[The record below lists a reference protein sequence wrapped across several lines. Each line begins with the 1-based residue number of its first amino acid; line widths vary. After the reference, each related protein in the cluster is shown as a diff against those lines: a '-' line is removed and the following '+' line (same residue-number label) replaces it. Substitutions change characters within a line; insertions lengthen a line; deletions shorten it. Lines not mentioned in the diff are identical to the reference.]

1 MLIAIATMSL
11 ASTSCK
17 DEDPFSTISPDDSP
31 MILDPVFPDRVDG
44 ELAAISQI
52 SRDANFTMKVTVT
65 PSIYTEVTWEIDGT
79 EVHKGDSI
87 DLALEAG
94 TYHLK
99 ITATTT
105 AGKSTYREAN
115 IIVSPLEDD
124 PWSEAVGLE
133 RIVAPGSLARLYGTN
148 LEKVNGVIIADQ
160 TITDITLGESEEGS
174 YLEYEVPATIPD
186 GEYRLSLIDA
196 SGNRYGANLTT
207 VTDAPVLTSGFTR
220 TGAGSEWI
228 MTGLNLDKI
237 ATLNINGEALSEFV
251 RQNNTELAVICPEL
265 PAGEYTLT
273 GTDANG
279 GEVLFYVNDEMLSET
294 TFAITSE
301 TVLWEGHHYVSWD
314 LADTD
319 PNKTF
324 NLIPTETFASMR
336 AGSILR
342 IHYSVEPTAEYH
354 QIRTTTVAWNDLPGT
369 AVIEFSE
376 DGIAEVELTQE
387 ALDMIAAEG
396 GFLCVGHGYYVD
408 LVTVE

>member
-1 MLIAIATMSL
+1 MLIAIAAISL

-31 MILDPVFPDRVDG
+31 MILDPVFPDRVNG

-65 PSIYTEVTWEIDGT
+65 PSIYTEITWEIDGT

-124 PWSEAVGLE
+124 PWSEAIELE
-133 RIVAPGSLARLYGTN
+133 RVVAPGSLARLYGTN
-148 LEKVNGVIIADQ
+148 LEKVEGVIIGEQ
-160 TITDITLGESEEGS
+160 TITDVTLGESEEGS
-174 YLEYEVPATIPD
+174 YLEYKVPASIPD
-186 GEYRLSLIDA
+186 GNYRLSLTDA
-196 SGNRYGANLTT
+196 AGNRYGANLTT
-207 VTDAPVLTSGFTR
+207 VTNSSVLTGGFTR

-237 ATLNINGEALSEFV
+237 TTLSINGEALSEFV

-279 GEVLFYVNDEMLSET
+279 GEVLFYSNGEMLSESSLGRT
-294 TFAITSE
+294 P
-301 TVLWEGHHYVSWD
+301 LC
-314 LADTD
+314 
-319 PNKTF
+319 
-324 NLIPTETFASMR
+324 
-336 AGSILR
+336 IL
-342 IHYSVEPTAEYH
+342 
-354 QIRTTTVAWNDLPGT
+354 
-369 AVIEFSE
+369 
-376 DGIAEVELTQE
+376 
-387 ALDMIAAEG
+387 
-396 GFLCVGHGYYVD
+396 GFG
-408 LVTVE
+408 

>member
-133 RIVAPGSLARLYGTN
+133 RLVSPGSSARLYGTN
-148 LEKVNGVIIADQ
+148 LDKVKSIIIGDQ
-160 TITDITLGESEEGS
+160 TVDDITFGESETGS
-174 YLEYEVPATIPD
+174 YLEYQVPAGISE
-186 GEYRLSLIDA
+186 GEFRISFVDA
-196 SGNRYGANLTT
+196 NGNRYGGNLTT
-207 VTDAPVLTSGFTR
+207 VTSAAVVTEGFTR
-220 TGAGSEWI
+220 SSAGNEWI
-228 MTGLNLDKI
+228 MTGLNLDKV
-237 ATLNINGEALSEFV
+237 AALSINDETVSEFV
-251 RQNNTELAVICPEL
+251 RQSETELVLVCPEL
-265 PAGEYTLT
+265 PSGEYTLKGT
-273 GTDANG
+273 GKDG
-279 GEVLFYVNDEMLSET
+279 GEVLFYLNGGLLSET
-294 TFAITSE
+294 QFSVTSE

-324 NLIPTETFASMR
+324 NLIPTETFASVR

-354 QIRTTTVAWNDLPGT
+354 QIRTTTAAWNDLPGT

-376 DGIAEVELTQE
+376 DGMVEVELTQE
-387 ALDMIAAEG
+387 SLDMIAAEG